1 MIAIPKL
8 VQPGLQQTYEK
19 QTGQYLREFGCTTNQ
34 ISVDSLFEMYAELN
48 FLYEA
53 KMQRLKPY
61 FNTIKENWEKAAAAN
76 LVKIYAYDDKSE
88 NAWGS
93 VVAWRHSVSALWSQH
108 LVSAGNPVASRAVML
123 AAQIDAIK
131 DNRQSSQNWFRPD
144 NKLPK
149 RIFGSIEKSI
159 GGHVASVDEYGLFEA
174 QLANK
179 AQQDCRYR
187 VVECTQRH
195 AAQVVEFARKI
206 KGDVYVNAEE
216 LSGCDLSL
224 NQTDQL
230 YKRVGMRRYRR
241 IWVVLDRFGDI
252 VAALIGYRGPLG
264 LNFSFLENRADLLI
278 APDAT
283 EVEAG
288 NATCSLIAAASE
300 EYADFAPG
308 YIPVVACERGSRI
321 LENRGDQCVR
331 KYCQSLWLRDA
342 FQAWY
347 DHTDS
352 FYSRIMK
359 RLAKRTSNA
368 A

>member
-1 MIAIPKL
+1 MIAIPKFL
-8 VQPGLQQTYEK
+8 KPEYHYQHESRVRQ
-19 QTGQYLREFGCTTNQ
+19 RDINFGCSINK
-34 ISVDSLFEMYAELN
+34 IHADCLFKKYVKLD

-53 KMQRLKPY
+53 KMQRMKPY
-61 FNTIKENWEKAAAAN
+61 FSAIKDNWEKAAYAN
-76 LVKIYAYDDKSE
+76 LVKVFTYENESE

-93 VVAWRHSVSALWSQH
+93 VVAWRHSEKALWSQH
-108 LVSAGNPVASRAVML
+108 LVSSGNPVASRAVML

-144 NKLPK
+144 NKMPK

-174 QLANK
+174 SLESNAPV
-179 AQQDCRYR
+179 DCRQQ
-187 VVECTQRH
+187 VVECRQQH
-195 AAQVVEFARKI
+195 AARLAEFARGI
-206 KGDVYVNAEE
+206 KGDVYVQAEG
-216 LSGCDLSL
+216 LDGDDLGMET
-224 NQTDQL
+224 TDRL
-230 YKRVGMRRYRR
+230 YRHVGLRRYRR
-241 IWVVLDRFGDI
+241 AWMVLDRFGEV

-278 APDAT
+278 SPQASQT
-283 EVEAG
+283 EAE
-288 NATCSLIAAASE
+288 NATHSLIAAASD
-300 EYADFAPG
+300 EYSDFVPG
-308 YIPVVACERGSRI
+308 YIPVVACERGSSI
-321 LENRGDQCVR
+321 LENRGDECVR

-347 DHTDS
+347 DHVDS

-359 RLAKRTSNA
+359 RLAKRQLSA